1 MPDMASVSF
10 GAAGY
15 WIYNARKFS
24 LRAAFIQNERQKLF
38 RERAFLSGV
47 NLSALEKRLWLRGF
61 AIPLKKTLE
70 VLPAFALD

>member
-1 MPDMASVSF
+1 MA
-10 GAAGY
+10 
-15 WIYNARKFS
+15 
-24 LRAAFIQNERQKLF
+24 LIQNERQKLF